1 MSYTK
6 TNIILYINYKLI
18 KLKFNNKEIYA
29 CVKGLLWPHLAR
41 KFGSTLFLQWVCI
54 LVLCV

>member
-18 KLKFNNKEIYA
+18 RLKFKKKKTHSHEVLQAASLGQYVWQRRAVIIKLK
-29 CVKGLLWPHLAR
+29 L
-41 KFGSTLFLQWVCI
+41 
-54 LVLCV
+54 

>member
-18 KLKFNNKEIYA
+18 RLKLKKKKPILMRSYRQQVWGSMSGKE
-29 CVKGLLWPHLAR
+29 GL
-41 KFGSTLFLQWVCI
+41 
-54 LVLCV
+54 